1 MSPRRVRD
9 ELLSVAGRLA
19 RDGETQLKQSPENPG
34 RFKAMEHG
42 YIDFELAKDPP
53 VLDSLNAHIDRIQE
67 RPAFA
72 DRTTVRFRH
81 NTPAQT
87 QAFRLRSSLC

>member
-34 RFKAMEHG
+34 RF
-42 YIDFELAKDPP
+42 
-53 VLDSLNAHIDRIQE
+53 
-67 RPAFA
+67 
-72 DRTTVRFRH
+72 TTVWRSPLGLGPQDRGH
-81 NTPAQT
+81 
-87 QAFRLRSSLC
+87 AFKSINPMTEVRLHPRLFLTCLCRLCNLL